1 MPVYIIIILLVL
13 FVTADIII
21 RQAFKTYKEKKAR
34 KEREAVLNE
43 SLSIDFSM
51 EAKTLKRTEV
61 QNPKARIL
69 CVDDEDVILDSFR
82 KILVLAGYSID
93 TVNSGKEALGLIQLH
108 NYDFVFTDLKMPE
121 MSGEEVCKSV
131 KHMRPDIDV
140 IIITGYATVE
150 SAVECMKYG
159 AMDYLQ
165 KPFTEDELLNHVN
178 EFVIKRTSKIK
189 AKLKPSIHVV
199 NEEEYSGGLSD
210 ELVIPGGVFISKSH
224 AWAGLT
230 QEGKVKIGVDD
241 FVVKI
246 ITEIDGIEFP
256 NLGMNVKTGQTLFNL
271 NVGTKKI
278 PFTSPLSGKVL
289 KINENLKNEI
299 NLLYETSY
307 GENWI
312 CLLEADNLD
321 VELKELKIGK
331 SAIAMF
337 ESDLDMLIYSLKKF
351 DTFSD
356 ESEYKIGK
364 NIFNLKNKLSENQY
378 FSVVYEIFGRD

>member
-1 MPVYIIIILLVL
+1 MVYIIIILLVL

-34 KEREAVLNE
+34 KERESVLNE
-43 SLSIDFSM
+43 SLNLDFSI
-51 EAKTLKRTEV
+51 EALSLKRTEV

-69 CVDDEDVILDSFR
+69 CVDDENVILDSFR

-93 TVNSGKEALGLIQLH
+93 TVTSGKEALGLIQLH

-165 KPFTEDELLNHVN
+165 KPFTEDELLEHVN
-178 EFVIKRTSKIK
+178 EFVIKRTNRIK
-189 AKLKPSIHVV
+189 SKLKPAVHVV
-199 NEEEYSGGLSD
+199 GDEDLSKGLTD

-224 AWAGLT
+224 VWASLT
-230 QEGKVKIGVDD
+230 QEGKVKIGIDD
-241 FVVKI
+241 FVNKVI
-246 ITEIDGIEFP
+246 SEINGVEFP
-256 NLGMNVKTGQTLFNL
+256 NLGMNVKAGQTLFNL
-271 NVGTKKI
+271 NVGPKKI
-278 PFTSPLSGKVL
+278 PFTSPLTGKVVKL
-289 KINENLKNEI
+289 NENIRNDIELLNE
-299 NLLYETSY
+299 TCY
-307 GENWI
+307 GDNWI
-312 CLLEADNLD
+312 CLLEAENLD
-321 VELKELKIGK
+321 DELKELKIGK

-337 ESDLDMLIYSLKKF
+337 ESDLDMLIYALKKF

-356 ESEYKIGK
+356 ENEYKIGK
-364 NIFNLKNKLSENQY
+364 NIFNLREKLSENQY
-378 FSVVYEIFGRD
+378 FSILYEIFSK

>member
-21 RQAFKTYKEKKAR
+21 RQAFKAYKEKRAR

-43 SLSIDFSM
+43 SLNIDFSM

-61 QNPKARIL
+61 PDPKARIL

-82 KILVLAGYSID
+82 KILVLAGFSID

-165 KPFTEDELLNHVN
+165 KPFTEDELLEHVN
-178 EFVIKRTSKIK
+178 EFVIKRTNKIK
-189 AKLKPSIHVV
+189 SKLKPAIHVV
-199 NEEEYSGGLSD
+199 NEEEFTHGLSN

-224 AWAGLT
+224 VWAALT

-241 FVVKI
+241 FVTKVI
-246 ITEIDGIEFP
+246 SVIDGIEFP
-256 NLGMNVKTGQTLFNL
+256 NLGMNVKAGQTLFNL
-271 NVGTKKI
+271 NVGAKKI
-278 PFTSPLSGKVL
+278 PFTSPLSGKVI
-289 KINENLKNEI
+289 KINDNLKNEVE
-299 NLLYETSY
+299 LLQETSY

-312 CLLEADNLD
+312 CLLEAENLD

-331 SAIAMF
+331 SAISMF
-337 ESDLDMLIYSLKKF
+337 ESDLDLLIYSLKKF
-351 DTFSD
+351 DTFTD

-364 NIFNLKNKLSENQY
+364 NIFNLREKLSDNQY
-378 FSVVYEIFGRD
+378 FSIIYEIFGKE